1 VGVAGNLSEEAVA
14 AGAGAPG
21 GKNVNPVAVEV
32 PVNATGTRP
41 TETNG
46 KRDLFS
52 EETSTVLVFE
62 NGAVIRLSAAVATGQ
77 LLFLTNSKT
86 KREVVCQIKKKRSFR
101 PTSCYVELE
110 FTEAVTDFWGVDFSA
125 NEETEQSAVAAE
137 MVAES
142 EEANDEFVE
151 ATPAPNQEE
160 VKKLKD
166 EVVELRQQ
174 LKALRDTA
182 NATVSA
188 DGAEAQVGAASPA
201 LPSVAAFTLPDIAPL
216 EKPAVTPLEKLPRQ
230 AEAKMS
236 DKLWDKPEEPPA
248 EGPFVEVRVP
258 ETVAPARVEESPKAE
273 VVAPAEKPADK
284 PVDKKRVSETVED
297 TIGVA
302 IPWRDE
308 EFAKKGK
315 EEEKAPEAEK
325 AHEADKAAGEGEKSL
340 ESSKLRIAMALPNRV
355 GTKSPAEETKLLARQ
370 QEEMELLESLLPKPE
385 LDFSKSSK
393 IVHAAPGEDMS
404 IYRMPR
410 TKAEIRRIKAM
421 VTLLVVVAIGGAF
434 YTKLI
439 PLPNVRKWMRKKSAV
454 VAVAPAGDAS
464 AGAGK
469 NVAAGTP
476 ASGTAASVNADANGA
491 VAAKSDESRS
501 AGQKPENTE
510 AVDAGASGGA
520 AKPVVAA
527 EKPAATAS
535 EEHSRS
541 AKELKKEALAEALAM
556 KKAARSAGKNP
567 ETKDTAAV
575 SAAEPVASDAPVMAA
590 KLTRM
595 VNPVYPPD
603 AMLNYITGDVKVDA
617 VVDASGK
624 VGAVKVIS
632 GPAPLRQAAVDALK
646 QYEYAP
652 ATQGG
657 RAVESH
663 VVVTV
668 KFWFNP

>member
-1 VGVAGNLSEEAVA
+1 VGVAGHLSEEAVA

-21 GKNVNPVAVEV
+21 GKNLNPVAVEM

-86 KREVVCQIKKKRSFR
+86 KREVVCQVKKKRSFR

-110 FTEAVTDFWGVDFSA
+110 FTEEVTDFWGVDFSA

-142 EEANDEFVE
+142 EEADDEFVE

-188 DGAEAQVGAASPA
+188 DGAEAQVGAPSLA

-216 EKPAVTPLEKLPRQ
+216 EKPAVTPLEKLPPQ

-236 DKLWDKPEEPPA
+236 DKLWDKPEEPQA
-248 EGPFVEVRVP
+248 EGPFVETRVP
-258 ETVAPARVEESPKAE
+258 ETVAPARVEESAKAE

-284 PVDKKRVSETVED
+284 PVEKKRVSETLED
-297 TIGVA
+297 TTGVA

-315 EEEKAPEAEK
+315 EEEKAHEAE
-325 AHEADKAAGEGEKSL
+325 KAAGEGEKSP
-340 ESSKLRIAMALPNRV
+340 ENSKLRIAMALPNRV

-393 IVHAAPGEDMS
+393 IVHAEPGEDMS
-404 IYRMPR
+404 IYRLPR
-410 TKAEIRRIKAM
+410 TKAEMRRIKAM
-421 VTLLVVVAIGGAF
+421 VTLLLVVAIGGAF

-454 VAVAPAGDAS
+454 VAVGPAGEAS

-476 ASGTAASVNADANGA
+476 SSGTPASVNADANGV
-491 VAAKSDESRS
+491 VAAKSDESAN
-501 AGQKPENTE
+501 AGQKPEITE
-510 AVDAGASGGA
+510 AVDARASGGA

-527 EKPAATAS
+527 EKPAASAS

-541 AKELKKEALAEALAM
+541 AKELKQEARAEALAM
-556 KKAARSAGKNP
+556 KKAARGAGKNP

-575 SAAEPVASDAPVMAA
+575 SAAEPVASDAPVVAA

-603 AMLNYITGDVKVDA
+603 AMLNYITGDVKADA

>member
-142 EEANDEFVE
+142 EEAADEFVE
-151 ATPAPNQEE
+151 ATAAPNQEE

-182 NATVSA
+182 NATASA
-188 DGAEAQVGAASPA
+188 DGAEAQVGAPSPA
-201 LPSVAAFTLPDIAPL
+201 LPSVAVFTLPDIAPL
-216 EKPAVTPLEKLPRQ
+216 EKPAVTPLEKIPPQ

-236 DKLWDKPEEPPA
+236 DKLWDKPEEPQA
-248 EGPFVEVRVP
+248 EEAFVEVRVP
-258 ETVAPARVEESPKAE
+258 ESVAPARVEESAKAE
-273 VVAPAEKPADK
+273 EVAPAEKPAAK

-297 TIGVA
+297 TTGVA

-325 AHEADKAAGEGEKSL
+325 AHEADKAAGEGEKSP

-393 IVHAAPGEDMS
+393 IVHAEPGEDMS
-404 IYRMPR
+404 IYRLPR
-410 TKAEIRRIKAM
+410 TKAEMRRIKAM

-454 VAVAPAGDAS
+454 VAVAPAGVVS
-464 AGAGK
+464 TGAGK

-476 ASGTAASVNADANGA
+476 ASVNADANSV
-491 VAAKSDESRS
+491 VAAKSDESAS
-501 AGQKPENTE
+501 ARQKPEITE

-520 AKPVVAA
+520 ANPVVAA
-527 EKPAATAS
+527 EKPAASAS

-541 AKELKKEALAEALAM
+541 AKELKKEARAEALAM
-556 KKAARSAGKNP
+556 KKAAPGAGKNP

-575 SAAEPVASDAPVMAA
+575 SAAEPVASDAPVVAA
-590 KLTRM
+590 KLRRM

-663 VVVTV
+663 VMVTV